1 MKILKIK
8 SDLTEVKKIRNFLKE
23 NLKEADIAE
32 KDYFIIEL
40 SLLEICINIIIYAY
54 PQQRGEILIGIWQ
67 QQRKIFFEIRDD
79 GLPFDPRQSEA
90 PDLEEIIKNEKR
102 GGLGIFLARKL
113 MDGFNYKREGN
124 QNILTMH
131 KKITKAGA
139 SRSI

>member
-40 SLLEICINIIIYAY
+40 SLLEICINIIRYAY